1 MERGGRRPSRGQF
14 QSIFFAGSFTP
25 IRFWGFSK
33 NLGGFLV
40 FPEIFGLG
48 FVKLSLYAHA
58 LHSHCILTMFHAFRC
73 VFDIVDCV
81 LVGLDWVLPMM
92 TLHGIQSA

>member
-1 MERGGRRPSRGQF
+1 MKLLGWV
-14 QSIFFAGSFTP
+14 FFF
-25 IRFWGFSK
+25 FF
-33 NLGGFLV
+33 FL
-40 FPEIFGLG
+40 I
-48 FVKLSLYAHA
+48 LYAHA
-58 LHSHCILTMFHAFRC
+58 LHSHCILKIFNAFRC